1 MSRRTLIILVGA
13 LVLAIGA
20 WVLSFRQLDKKW
32 QTKPPPPTK
41 RAAARS
47 AQPLNLQA
55 VTASGKTVAE
65 VWAEFQKNGAPKL
78 TPAQINDYVDSCGR
92 DAQSLIVA
100 ARLSGDLEF
109 LQEAALAYPE
119 NPLVQ
124 LEVALSPSATPEERR
139 AALEAFKAVSP
150 DNALGDYLSA
160 HLSFSEGKYGEAANG
175 LLASLDH
182 GTLADFS
189 EQIMAG
195 TEQAYLSAGQDPLS
209 AQLAAMAG
217 LTRPTLTPIREVSR
231 HLDSLKDEFIKAEDY
246 DAAHPTVLVGLD
258 LGQKMQSQ
266 APYLIDQLVGMSIE
280 RSFLEQLDPLTATGG
295 NGQTAGE
302 RLAEL
307 EAKNADIKAT
317 TSAFS
322 ETSLKM
328 DTAASQE
335 YFKRVRRDGELS
347 AMKWVLAR

>member
-1 MSRRTLIILVGA
+1 MAV
-13 LVLAIGA
+13 GA
-20 WVLSFRQLDKKW
+20 WVFSFRHLDKKW
-32 QTKPPPPTK
+32 RTQPLS
-41 RAAARS
+41 A
-47 AQPLNLQA
+47 AQPTTPRPAKARPLPAPLPN
-55 VTASGKTVAE
+55 GKSAAE
-65 VWAEFQKNGAPKL
+65 AWADLLKNGAPKL
-78 TPAQINDYVDSCGR
+78 TFAQVNAYADACGR

-100 ARLSGDLEF
+100 ARLSGDSDF
-109 LQEAALAYPE
+109 LQEAALLYPE
-119 NPLVQ
+119 NPMVQ
-124 LEVALSPSATPEERR
+124 LEVALAPSASPEDRR

-195 TEQAYLSAGQDPLS
+195 TEQAYLSAGQDPLT

-217 LTRPTLTPIREVSR
+217 LTRPTLAPLREVSR
-231 HLDSLKDEFIKAEDY
+231 HLDGLKDEFIKAEDY
-246 DAAHPTVLVGLD
+246 DAAHPTVVVGLD

-280 RSFLEQLDPLTATGG
+280 RSFLEQLDPLTTTNA

-307 EAKNADIKAT
+307 EAKKADIQT
-317 TSAFS
+317 TTTAFAEVS
-322 ETSLKM
+322 MKM
-328 DTAASQE
+328 DAATSTE
-335 YFKRVRRDGELS
+335 YFMRLRRDGELRC
-347 AMKWVLAR
+347 AAKEHRREE

>member
-1 MSRRTLIILVGA
+1 LSRRTLIIVGA
-13 LVLAIGA
+13 LVLAVGA

-32 QTKPPPPTK
+32 QTKPLAPTK
-41 RAAARS
+41 RAAARP

-160 HLSFSEGKYGEAANG
+160 HLSFTEGKYGEAANG

-209 AQLAAMAG
+209 AQFAAMAG
-217 LTRPTLTPIREVSR
+217 LTRPTLAPMREVSR
-231 HLDSLKDEFIKAEDY
+231 HLDSLKDEFIKADDF

-266 APYLIDQLVGMSIE
+266 APYLIDQLLGMSIE
-280 RSFLEQLDPLTATGG
+280 RSFLEQLDPLTTTGG

-307 EAKNADIKAT
+307 ETKKTDIAAT
-317 TSAFS
+317 ASSFNEAWM
-322 ETSLKM
+322 KM
-328 DTAASQE
+328 DATSSRE
-335 YFKRVRRDGELS
+335 YFKRVRRDGEFS

>member
-1 MSRRTLIILVGA
+1 LSRRTLIILIGA

-32 QTKPPPPTK
+32 QTKPLPPTK
-41 RAAARS
+41 RVAARS

-65 VWAEFQKNGAPKL
+65 VWAEFQKNGPPEL

-160 HLSFSEGKYGEAANG
+160 HLSFTEGKYGEAANG

-195 TEQAYLSAGQDPLS
+195 TEQAYLSAGQDPLT
-209 AQLAAMAG
+209 AQLSAMYG
-217 LTRPTLTPIREVSR
+217 LREPKVSALLDVSR
-231 HLDSLKDEFIKAEDY
+231 HLDSLKDEFIKAEDF

-258 LGQKMQSQ
+258 LGQKLQSQ
-266 APYLIDQLVGMSIE
+266 APSLIDQLSGMFIE
-280 RSFLEQLDPLTATGG
+280 RSFLEQLDPLTTTSA

-307 EAKNADIKAT
+307 EAKKTDIRT
-317 TSAFS
+317 TAVAFA
-322 ETSLKM
+322 EAEVKM
-328 DTAASQE
+328 DAAAFQE
-335 YFKRVRRDGELS
+335 FSKRVRRDGELS

>member
-1 MSRRTLIILVGA
+1 
-13 LVLAIGA
+13 
-20 WVLSFRQLDKKW
+20 
-32 QTKPPPPTK
+32 
-41 RAAARS
+41 
-47 AQPLNLQA
+47 
-55 VTASGKTVAE
+55 
-65 VWAEFQKNGAPKL
+65 
-78 TPAQINDYVDSCGR
+78 
-92 DAQSLIVA
+92 VA

-139 AALEAFKAVSP
+139 TALEAFKAVSP

-195 TEQAYLSAGQDPLS
+195 TEQAYLSIGQDPLS

-231 HLDSLKDEFIKAEDY
+231 QLDSLKDEFIKAEDY

-328 DTAASQE
+328 DAAASQE

-347 AMKWVLAR
+347 AMKWVLGR

>member
-1 MSRRTLIILVGA
+1 LSRGA
-13 LVLAIGA
+13 LIVGGALALAVGA
-20 WVLSFRQLDKKW
+20 WVFSFRHLDKKW
-32 QTKPPPPTK
+32 QSQPLPASKQ
-41 RAAARS
+41 AAPRPAKARS
-47 AQPLNLQA
+47 LPAPLP
-55 VTASGKTVAE
+55 SGKSAAE
-65 VWAEFQKNGAPKL
+65 AWAELLKNGAPKL
-78 TPAQINDYVDSCGR
+78 SVAQLNDYADACGR

-100 ARLSGDLEF
+100 ARLSGDVAF
-109 LQEAALAYPE
+109 LQEAALLYPE

-124 LEVALSPSATPEERR
+124 LEVALCPSASTEDRR

-160 HLSFSEGKYGEAANG
+160 HLSFSEGNYGEAASG

-195 TEQAYLSAGQDPLS
+195 TEQAYLSAGQDPLT

-217 LTRPTLTPIREVSR
+217 LTRPTLAPLREVSR
-231 HLDSLKDEFIKAEDY
+231 HLDGLKDEFIKAEDY
-246 DAAHPTVLVGLD
+246 DAAHPTVIVGLD
-258 LGQKMQSQ
+258 LGQKIQSQ

-280 RSFLEQLDPLTATGG
+280 RTFLEQLDPLTTTGA

-307 EAKNADIKAT
+307 EAKKADIQT
-317 TSAFS
+317 TSVAFS
-322 ETSLKM
+322 ELSMKM
-328 DTAASQE
+328 DEATSKE
-335 YFKRVRRDGELS
+335 YFVRMRRDGELS
-347 AMKWVLAR
+347 AMKWVLAW

>member
-1 MSRRTLIILVGA
+1 
-13 LVLAIGA
+13 LAVGA
-20 WVLSFRQLDKKW
+20 WVFSFRHLDKKW
-32 QTKPPPPTK
+32 QSQPLPASKQ
-41 RAAARS
+41 AAPRPAKARS
-47 AQPLNLQA
+47 LPAPLP
-55 VTASGKTVAE
+55 SGKSAAE
-65 VWAEFQKNGAPKL
+65 AWAELLKNGAPKL
-78 TPAQINDYVDSCGR
+78 SVAQLNDYADACGR

-100 ARLSGDLEF
+100 ARLSGDVAF
-109 LQEAALAYPE
+109 LQEAALLYPE

-124 LEVALSPSATPEERR
+124 LEVALCPSASTEDRR

-195 TEQAYLSAGQDPLS
+195 TEQAYLSAGQDPLT

-217 LTRPTLTPIREVSR
+217 LTRPTLAPLREVSR
-231 HLDSLKDEFIKAEDY
+231 HLDGLKDEFIKAEDF
-246 DAAHPTVLVGLD
+246 DAAHPTVVVGLD

-280 RSFLEQLDPLTATGG
+280 RSFLEQLDPLTTTNA

-307 EAKNADIKAT
+307 EAKKADIQT
-317 TSAFS
+317 TTAAFAEVS
-322 ETSLKM
+322 MKM
-328 DTAASQE
+328 DAATSTE
-335 YFKRVRRDGELS
+335 YFTRLRRDGELS
-347 AMKWVLAR
+347 AMKWVLAK

>member
-1 MSRRTLIILVGA
+1 MSRRTLIIVGA
-13 LVLAIGA
+13 LVLAVGA

-32 QTKPPPPTK
+32 QTKPLAPTK
-41 RAAARS
+41 RAAARP

-160 HLSFSEGKYGEAANG
+160 HLSFTEGKYGEAANG

-209 AQLAAMAG
+209 AQFAAMAG
-217 LTRPTLTPIREVSR
+217 LTRPTLAPMREVSR
-231 HLDSLKDEFIKAEDY
+231 HLDSLKDEFIKADDF

-266 APYLIDQLVGMSIE
+266 APYLIDQLLGMSIE
-280 RSFLEQLDPLTATGG
+280 RSFLEQLDPLTTTGG

-307 EAKNADIKAT
+307 ETKKTDIAAT
-317 TSAFS
+317 ASSFNEAWM
-322 ETSLKM
+322 KM
-328 DTAASQE
+328 DATSSRE
-335 YFKRVRRDGELS
+335 YFKRVRRDGEFS

>member
-1 MSRRTLIILVGA
+1 LSRRTLIILIGA

-20 WVLSFRQLDKKW
+20 WIFSFRHLDKKGP
-32 QTKPPPPTK
+32 TKPLPPTK
-41 RAAARS
+41 QVAPRPTKA
-47 AQPLNLQA
+47 LNLPA
-55 VTASGKTVAE
+55 ILSNGKTVAE
-65 VWAEFQKNGAPKL
+65 VWAEFLKNGAPKL
-78 TPAQINDYVDSCGR
+78 TPTQINDYVDSCGR

-195 TEQAYLSAGQDPLS
+195 TEQAYLSAGQDPLT

-217 LTRPTLTPIREVSR
+217 LTRPTLAPLREVSR
-231 HLDSLKDEFIKAEDY
+231 HLDNLKDEFIKAEDY

-280 RSFLEQLDPLTATGG
+280 SSFLKQLDPLTATGG

-322 ETSLKM
+322 ESSLKM
-328 DTAASQE
+328 DAASSQE

-347 AMKWVLAR
+347 AMKWALAR